1 MEVIASLIYSDDDD
15 DTDLHIDKHDGFDD
29 DHGKNLSHHH
39 HHTDHHILHQD
50 NSRPR
55 VKARAGNSQRLSK
68 ASTSRTGDADE
79 QG

>member
-1 MEVIASLIYSDDDD
+1 MEVIASLIYTDDDD
-15 DTDLHIDKHDGFDD
+15 DTDPHIDKHDGFDD
-29 DHGKNLSHHH
+29 NAGKNLSH

-50 NSRPR
+50 NSRTR